1 MNNISVGVWAY
12 GACSDRY
19 VGDGYKSRL
28 PLAQRIEHIGKLGGV
43 DGIEIT
49 YPVDINE
56 ENYPEYAPLLQKYG
70 LRISSMGVEI
80 VCDKE
85 WKTGSFT
92 SPHREIREKTVALV
106 KKAMDFAAQIGVEVV
121 SLWMGQDGF
130 DYLMQ
135 SDYRQQWEFL
145 IQGLRECAAHNPAI
159 KLGMEYKV
167 SEPRLK
173 CMVNSGGMALAVAQC
188 TGMDNVGVTMDI
200 GHAINAGENPAEIAA
215 ILFSQNRLF
224 HLHLNDNY
232 RIADDDMPIGSVHFL
247 HFVELFYWLKKMGYQ
262 GWYSLDMYPYRD
274 DADEAS
280 RASVTFIRGVESL
293 IDRKLGDYSFETA
306 PSDAPSKILEGLFE
320 KIFEQEGIS

>member
-1 MNNISVGVWAY
+1 MNKISVGVWAY

-19 VGDGYKSRL
+19 VGDGYKQKL
-28 PLAQRIEHIGKLGGV
+28 PLAQRIEHLGKLGGIS
-43 DGIEIT
+43 GIEIT

-56 ENYPEYAPLLQKYG
+56 ENYPEYAPLLKKYD
-70 LRISSMGVEI
+70 LQISSMGVEI

-92 SPHREIREKTVALV
+92 SPQKEIREKTIALV
-106 KKAMDFAAQIGVEVV
+106 KKAMDFAAEIGVEVV

-130 DYLMQ
+130 DYFMQ
-135 SDYRQQWEFL
+135 SDYQQQWEYL

-173 CMVNSGGMALAVAQC
+173 CMVNSGGMALAIAQC

-200 GHAINAGENPAEIAA
+200 GHALNAGENPAETAA
-215 ILFSQNRLF
+215 ILFSQKRLF

-247 HFVELFYWLKKMGYQ
+247 HFVELFYWLKKVGYQ
-262 GWYSLDMYPYRD
+262 DWYSLDMYPYRD
-274 DADEAS
+274 DADEAVK
-280 RASVTFIRGVESL
+280 ASVSFIRGV
-293 IDRKLGDYSFETA
+293 DNFVNRKLNGYSFENAQAGA
-306 PSDAPSKILEGLFE
+306 PGKILGGLFE
-320 KIFEQEGIS
+320 SMFDEEGLE